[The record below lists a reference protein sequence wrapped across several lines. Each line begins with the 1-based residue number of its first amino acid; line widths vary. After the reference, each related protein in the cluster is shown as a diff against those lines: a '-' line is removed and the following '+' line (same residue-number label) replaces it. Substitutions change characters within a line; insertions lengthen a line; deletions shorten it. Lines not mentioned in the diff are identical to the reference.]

1 MQNFLRLVLNLLIT
15 AVKLVWHHCHRSWV
29 AGSSVQWTDAKVNN
43 HSLSALINNIVKE
56 HLFVL
61 SAWSNHYTKSACKCG
76 QKQPWWRRAKRARGR
91 PMVSPFRDLCLCAQ
105 LSDLLPL
112 LPLRCV
118 AGDATKNRTE
128 PDGTERPLSQKVT
141 SVCCFLDILET
152 LRTIRPLR
160 KCLLHIA
167 RQGIYKYIY
176 DHTEVTTT

>member
-1 MQNFLRLVLNLLIT
+1 MLNHLIT

-29 AGSSVQWTDAKVNN
+29 AGSSVQRTDAKVNN

-61 SAWSNHYTKSACKCG
+61 SVWSNHYTKSACECG
-76 QKQPWWRRAKRARGR
+76 QKQHRCWFEWRRAKRARGR
-91 PMVSPFRDLCLCAQ
+91 PMVTALQDLCFGAQ
-105 LSDLLPL
+105 LSDLLLL

-118 AGDATKNRTE
+118 VGDATKNRTE

-141 SVCCFLDILET
+141 SFCCFLDILET

-167 RQGIYKYIY
+167 RLGIYKYMY
-176 DHTEVTTT
+176 DHTQVTTT